1 MFEYKSMSLDKDTV
15 LMKNGIVGIIRKDDD
30 DGFIQYNDYFEHK
43 TFFQC
48 SRCKSLNVQIDNLQL
63 VGTLLDSTKQC
74 LDCGY
79 FNRTQF
85 KEAEDV

>member
-1 MFEYKSMSLDKDTV
+1 MFEYKSMPLDKDSV
-15 LMKNGIVGIIRKDDD
+15 LMKNGIVGIIRKDDE

-48 SRCKSLNVQIDNLQL
+48 PRCKSLNVQIDNLQI
-63 VGTLLDSTKQC
+63 GDTLLDNTKQC

-79 FNRTQF
+79 LSRTRF
-85 KEAEDV
+85 KEDNND